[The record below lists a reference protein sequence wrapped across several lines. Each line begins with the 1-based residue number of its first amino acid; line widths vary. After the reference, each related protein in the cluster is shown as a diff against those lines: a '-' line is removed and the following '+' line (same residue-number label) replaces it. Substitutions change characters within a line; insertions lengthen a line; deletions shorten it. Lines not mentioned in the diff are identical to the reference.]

1 MFALPV
7 WFRWN
12 DRRSIGF
19 VTLAVVA
26 SLVPDLDLW
35 LVAVFPNAIHHH
47 GVTHTV
53 LFVLGTSAV
62 GAALMTGAFSDRID
76 KWVATERVDPGQVFS
91 LAFFALLAGGLSHV
105 FADMLSAPDIS
116 TPIEPLW
123 PLVNGSWGIDVVWYN
138 AWWINFGFLAV
149 MVVAHVVAAY
159 AMIPPERR
167 PLLKPF

>member
-1 MFALPV
+1 M
-7 WFRWN
+7 
-12 DRRSIGF
+12 I
-19 VTLAVVA
+19 
-26 SLVPDLDLW
+26 PDLDLW

-62 GAALMTGAFSDRID
+62 GAALLTGAFSDRID
-76 KWVATERVDPGQVFS
+76 KWIATERVDPGQVFS

-123 PLVNGSWGIDVVWYN
+123 PLVNGSWGIDVVWYD

-159 AMIPPERR
+159 AMTPPERR

>member
-26 SLVPDLDLW
+26 SLIPDLDLW
-35 LVAVFPNAIHHH
+35 LAAMFPDAIHHH

-76 KWVATERVDPGQVFS
+76 RWMTTERVDPGQVFS

-123 PLVNGSWGIDVVWYN
+123 PLVDGSWGIDILWYN
-138 AWWINFGFLAV
+138 AWWINFGFLVV

-159 AMIPPERR
+159 AMTPPERR
-167 PLLKPF
+167 PLLRPF

>member
-1 MFALPV
+1 M
-7 WFRWN
+7 
-12 DRRSIGF
+12 I
-19 VTLAVVA
+19 
-26 SLVPDLDLW
+26 PDFDLW

-62 GAALMTGAFSDRID
+62 GAALLTGAFSDRID
-76 KWVATERVDPGQVFS
+76 EWIATERVDPGQVFS
-91 LAFFALLAGGLSHV
+91 LAFLALLAGGLSHV

-123 PLVNGSWGIDVVWYN
+123 PLVDGSWGIDVVWYD

-159 AMIPPERR
+159 AMTPPERR
-167 PLLKPF
+167 SLLKPF

>member
-1 MFALPV
+1 M
-7 WFRWN
+7 
-12 DRRSIGF
+12 I
-19 VTLAVVA
+19 
-26 SLVPDLDLW
+26 PDLDLW

-62 GAALMTGAFSDRID
+62 GAALLTGAFSDRID
-76 KWVATERVDPGQVFS
+76 EWIATERVDPGQVFS
-91 LAFFALLAGGLSHV
+91 LAFLALLAGGLSHV

-123 PLVNGSWGIDVVWYN
+123 PLVNGSWGIDVVWYD

-159 AMIPPERR
+159 AMTPPERR
-167 PLLKPF
+167 SLLKPF